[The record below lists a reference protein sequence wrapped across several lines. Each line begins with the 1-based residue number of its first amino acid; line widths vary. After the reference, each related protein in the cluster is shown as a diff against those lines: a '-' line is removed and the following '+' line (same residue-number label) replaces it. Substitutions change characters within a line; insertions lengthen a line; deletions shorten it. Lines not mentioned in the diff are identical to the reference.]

1 MSRFL
6 LVLLIV
12 PVIGVSQVKNAPGKE
27 FLVSKAVG
35 KIILDGDLSE
45 ETWKMAT
52 RGSDFFVSK
61 PIDSIPATNQTNFH
75 ISFDDEF
82 FYVAFECFD
91 DEGAPIVT
99 SLRRDF
105 DFRPS
110 DNVGIYL
117 NTYNDFTNGFY
128 FNITPYGVQREGVMF
143 NAGTGDNDYSSF
155 WDNKWYSGVKR
166 YPDRWIAEIAIPFKS
181 IRYNQQSWNFN
192 VLRNDVSKNQVSSW
206 IATPVQYLP
215 AAFANSG
222 KIIWQSEIPKPGVNV
237 SLIPYLTG
245 RGAKDIENDKP
256 AEYSNEIKDVVGIDA
271 KIGLTPS
278 LNLDITINPDFS
290 NVEVDRQVINLTR
303 FEFNFPERRQFFLEN
318 NDLFSGPGYPDTR
331 VFFSRRLGLA
341 SHTDSLG
348 NTSLVQV
355 PIQYGARVS
364 GKLGKQWRMGVM
376 NMQTCKVKSI
386 GLPSQN
392 YTVGVLQRQIL
403 KRSNIDVVV
412 VNKQS
417 LGLGSYDSSNYYH
430 PSVLQE
436 VTRNGDT
443 TNLFNRYNRV
453 IGSDFN
459 FFTADNRWVGDVYY
473 FKSFDEFRTG
483 DDYSYGAFI
492 NYRRRNLNTYIG
504 ATGVGKNF
512 KSDVGFVPG
521 LRIYPGFTNNFFR
534 LETPFF
540 PKRGKIVSQR
550 PGVGYTFLFIPDGT
564 ITDRNLTFD
573 YQITWSNTSALTLAY
588 NHIFQKQVNDFTPV
602 DGETDKLQAGENYDW
617 NDVSLVYN
625 TDLRKLLNFTGGV
638 RVGEFYNGKRVN
650 FNGSIAYRYQPFGSL
665 TVDFDY
671 NQIELPGK
679 YGEAKYLLISPRVDL
694 TFTDKVFLTTF
705 VQYNDRFDNVNLN
718 ARFQWRFKPASD
730 FFVVYTENYLPEP
743 FKSKNRALVLKLTY
757 WFNL

>member
-1 MSRFL
+1 MIRLLLALFL
-6 LVLLIV
+6 I
-12 PVIGVSQVKNAPGKE
+12 PIIGVSQIKNKPGME
-27 FLVSKAVG
+27 LPVSRAVD
-35 KIILDGDLSE
+35 KIVLDGDLSE
-45 ETWKMAT
+45 QTWKLAE
-52 RGSDFFVSK
+52 RGRDFYVSK
-61 PIDSIPATNQTNFH
+61 PIDSIPATNQTFFQ

-82 FYVAFECFD
+82 LYVAYECFD

-166 YPDRWIAEIAIPFKS
+166 YSDRWVAEIAIPFKS

-222 KIIWQSEIPKPGVNV
+222 KIIWQTEIPKPGMNI
-237 SLIPYLTG
+237 SLIPYATG
-245 RGAKDIENDKP
+245 GGSKDIEKNSASKF
-256 AEYSNEIKDVVGIDA
+256 SRDVGLDA

-331 VFFSRRLGLA
+331 VFFSRRIGLA
-341 SHTDSLG
+341 THTDSLG

-364 GKLGKQWRMGVM
+364 GKLGKQWRLGVM
-376 NMQTCKVKSI
+376 NMQTEKVKKI

-417 LGLGSYDSSNYYH
+417 LGLGSYDSTAYYH

-436 VTRNGDT
+436 VTRAGDT
-443 TNLFNRYNRV
+443 THVFNSYNRV

-483 DDYSYGAFI
+483 EDYSYGVFL
-492 NYRRRNLNTYIG
+492 NYRRRNLNAYIG
-504 ATGVGKNF
+504 NTGVGKNY
-512 KSDVGFVPG
+512 KADVGFVPG
-521 LRIYPGFTNNFFR
+521 LRIYPGFSNSFFR

-540 PKRGKIVSQR
+540 PKHGKIVSQK

-564 ITDRNLTFD
+564 VTDQNLTFD
-573 YQITWSNTSALTLAY
+573 YVITWSNTSTFTVAF
-588 NHIFQKQVNDFTPV
+588 NHVFQKQVNDQTPI
-602 DGETDKLQAGENYDW
+602 DKEKDKFLAGESYDW
-617 NDVSLVYN
+617 NDVSFLYN
-625 TDLRKLLNFTGGV
+625 TDLRKLFNFTGGI
-638 RVGEFYNGKRVN
+638 RVGEFYNGNRANV
-650 FNGSIAYRYQPFGSL
+650 NGSIAYRYQPFGSF
-665 TVDFDY
+665 TIDFDY
-671 NQIELPGK
+671 NMIKLPGK
-679 YGEAKYLLISPRVDL
+679 YGEAKYLLISPRMDL

-705 VQYNDRFDNVNLN
+705 VQYNDRADNVNLN

-730 FFVVYTENYLPEP
+730 FFVVYTENYLPGP